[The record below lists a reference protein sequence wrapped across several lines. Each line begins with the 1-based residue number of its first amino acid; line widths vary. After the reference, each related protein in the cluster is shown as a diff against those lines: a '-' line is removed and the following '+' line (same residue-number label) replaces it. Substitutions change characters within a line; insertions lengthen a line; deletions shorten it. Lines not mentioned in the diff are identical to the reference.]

1 MTLLNTDD
9 FDLRSQAFNGLVNE
23 SVMQKIWDISK
34 INLAFLDRISSD
46 RVGNHF
52 AEWTIDALSSP
63 DVLNRNVDGADAG
76 ADDSVLG
83 TRVGNFTQ
91 LLDKVVR
98 VSMRARAVDT
108 IGFADT
114 LAYQVMRRQQEIRRD
129 LNATML
135 ENQASQADDGD
146 AVPGILGGLPSW
158 LETNTSR
165 GVGGADGGF
174 SAGIVSA
181 PTAGDS
187 RGLTETLFR
196 DLAQSIYE
204 QGGNPSV
211 AHSTPQMIRG
221 FSEYGFT
228 DTARIARLQR
238 NEQIDSG
245 GATAVASVSIWLTDF
260 DISLELVAD
269 RLQQVHDSGDIIPVD
284 VVDLFMYEPE
294 FLMEGVLQGVQ
305 VVELA
310 TTGTAQN
317 RQMINDTTLKVL
329 NEAAHGV
336 IADLNPLT
344 AVVQA

>member
-1 MTLLNTDD
+1 MSTANTDD
-9 FDLRSQAFNGLVNE
+9 FNLRSQEFNGLVNE
-23 SVMQKIWDISK
+23 SVMQTVWDISK
-34 INLAFLDRISSD
+34 IPLEFLDRIGSD
-46 RVGNHF
+46 RTGNHF
-52 AEWTIDALSSP
+52 AEWTIDALS
-63 DVLNRNVDGADAG
+63 DVDLDNSNVDGEDAG

-129 LNATML
+129 LNAIML
-135 ENQASQADDGD
+135 ENQASNADDGNT
-146 AVPGILGGLPSW
+146 VPGRLGGLPSW
-158 LETNTSR
+158 LTTNTSR

-174 SAGIVSA
+174 AAGIVAA
-181 PTAGDS
+181 PTEGEA

-204 QGGNPSV
+204 QGGNPSI
-211 AHSTPQMIRG
+211 AHSTPAMIRQ

-228 DTARIARLQR
+228 ETARIARLQR
-238 NEQIDSG
+238 NEQISSG
-245 GATAVASVSIWLTDF
+245 SATAVASINIWLTDF
-260 DISLELVAD
+260 NVQLELVSD
-269 RLQQVHDSGDIIPVD
+269 RLQAVYDSADIGPVD
-284 VVDLFMYEPE
+284 VVNLFMYEPA

-310 TTGTAQN
+310 TTGTAKN

-336 IADLNPLT
+336 IADLDPT
-344 AVVQA
+344 VAVTQS

>member
-1 MTLLNTDD
+1 MTTANTDD
-9 FDLRSQAFNGLVNE
+9 FDLRSQEFNGLVNE
-23 SVMQKIWDISK
+23 SVMQAVWDISK
-34 INLAFLDRISSD
+34 ISLEFLDRIGSD

-52 AEWTIDALSSP
+52 AEWTIDALSDP
-63 DVLNRNVDGADAG
+63 DILNANVDGADAG
-76 ADDSVLG
+76 TDDSVLG

-91 LLDKVVR
+91 LLNKVVR

-135 ENQASQADDGD
+135 ENQASNADDGD
-146 AVPGILGGLPSW
+146 AVPGRLGGLPSW
-158 LETNTSR
+158 LTTNTSR

-181 PTAGDS
+181 ATAGDA

-211 AHSTPQMIRG
+211 AHSTPSMIRN
-221 FSEYGFT
+221 FSNYGFEE
-228 DTARIARLQR
+228 TARIARLQR
-238 NEQIDSG
+238 NEQG
-245 GATAVASVSIWLTDF
+245 QGAATAVASIGVWLTDF
-260 DISLELVAD
+260 NVTLELVSD

-284 VVDLFMYEPE
+284 VVDMFMYEPE
-294 FLMEGVLQGVQ
+294 FLMEGTLQGVQ

-317 RQMINDTTLKVL
+317 REMINDTTLKVL

-336 IADLNPLT
+336 IADLDPT
-344 AVVQA
+344 IAVVQ

>member
-1 MTLLNTDD
+1 MTTANTDD

-23 SVMQKIWDISK
+23 SVMQQIWDISK
-34 INLAFLDRISSD
+34 IPLAFLDRISSD

-63 DVLNRNVDGADAG
+63 DIDNANVDGADAG

-98 VSMRARAVDT
+98 VSNRARAVDT

-135 ENQASQADDGD
+135 ENQASIADNGD
-146 AVPGILGGLPSW
+146 AVPGRLGGLPSW

-165 GVGGADGGF
+165 GVGGSDGGF
-174 SAGIVSA
+174 SAGIVGA
-181 PTAGDS
+181 PTAGDG

-238 NEQIDSG
+238 NEQGSG
-245 GATAVASVSIWLTDF
+245 AATAVASVSIWLTDF
-260 DISLELVAD
+260 DVSLELVAD
-269 RLQQVHDSGDIIPVD
+269 RLQQTHDSGDTIPVQ

-294 FLMEGVLQGVQ
+294 FLMEGTLQGVQ

-336 IADLNPLT
+336 IADLIPTT

>member
-1 MTLLNTDD
+1 MTTANTDD

-23 SVMQKIWDISK
+23 DVMQQIWDISK
-34 INLAFLDRISSD
+34 IPLAFLDRISSD
-46 RVGNHF
+46 SVGNHF
-52 AEWTIDALSSP
+52 AEWTLDALSDP
-63 DVLNRNVDGADAG
+63 DITNANVDGADAG

-98 VSMRARAVDT
+98 VSNRARAVKT

-114 LAYQVMRRQQEIRRD
+114 LAYQVMRRQQEIKRD
-129 LNATML
+129 LNAIML
-135 ENQASQADDGD
+135 ENQASLADDGD
-146 AVPGILGGLPSW
+146 TVAGRLGGFPSW

-174 SAGIVSA
+174 AAGIVAA
-181 PTAGDS
+181 PTAGDA

-196 DLAQSIYE
+196 DIAQAIYE

-211 AHSTPQMIRG
+211 AHSTPSMIRG

-228 DTARIARLQR
+228 STSRIARLQR
-238 NEQIDSG
+238 QEQGSG
-245 GATAVASVSIWLTDF
+245 AATAVASISIWLTDF
-260 DISLELVAD
+260 DVTLELVPD

-284 VVDLFMYEPE
+284 VVDMFFYEPA
-294 FLMEGVLQGVQ
+294 FLMEGTLQGIQ

-317 RQMINDTTLKVL
+317 RQMINDVTLKVL
-329 NEAAHGV
+329 NEAAHGL
-336 IADLNPLT
+336 IADLDPT
-344 AVVQA
+344 VAVVT

>member
-1 MTLLNTDD
+1 MSTANTDD
-9 FDLRSQAFNGLVNE
+9 FDLRSQEFNGLVNE
-23 SVMQKIWDISK
+23 DVMQSIWDISK
-34 INLAFLDRISSD
+34 IPLAFLDRIGSD
-46 RVGNHF
+46 RSTNHF
-52 AEWTIDALSSP
+52 TEWTIDELSDP
-63 DVLNRNVDGADAG
+63 DVDNANVDGEDAG

-83 TRVGNFTQ
+83 NRVGNFTQ

-129 LNATML
+129 LNAIML
-135 ENQASQADDGD
+135 ENQASNADDGNT
-146 AVPGILGGLPSW
+146 VPGRLGGLPSW
-158 LETNTSR
+158 LTSNTSR

-174 SAGIVSA
+174 AAGIVAA
-181 PTAGDS
+181 PTEGEA

-196 DLAQSIYE
+196 DMAQSIWE
-204 QGGNPSV
+204 GGGNPTV
-211 AHSTPQMIRG
+211 AHSTPAMIRQ

-228 DTARIARLQR
+228 ETARIARLQR
-238 NEQIDSG
+238 NEQQDRG
-245 GATAVASVSIWLTDF
+245 AATAVASINLWLTDF
-260 DISLELVAD
+260 DVTLELVAD
-269 RLQQVHDSGDIIPVD
+269 RLQQTYSSGGTPTD
-284 VVDLFMYEPE
+284 VVNLFMYDVE
-294 FLMEGVLQGVQ
+294 FLMEGTLQGVQ

-336 IADLNPLT
+336 IADLDPT
-344 AVVQA
+344 VPVTQA

>member
-1 MTLLNTDD
+1 MAAANLDD
-9 FDLRSQAFNGLVNE
+9 QDLRAVAEGGLVNE
-23 SVMQKIWDISK
+23 DVMQKIWDISA
-34 INLAFLDRISSD
+34 IPLPFLDRIGSD
-46 RVGNHF
+46 SATHHF
-52 AEWTIDALSSP
+52 TEWTLDALSDP
-63 DVLNRNVDGADAG
+63 DITNANVDGDDAG
-76 ADDSVLG
+76 ADDSVTG
-83 TRVGNFTQ
+83 SRVGNFTQ

-129 LNATML
+129 LNAIML
-135 ENQASQADDGD
+135 ENQASLADDGA
-146 AVPGILGGLPSW
+146 AVAGRLGGLPSW

-174 SAGIVSA
+174 SAGIVA
-181 PTAGDS
+181 AATPGDG

-196 DLAQSIYE
+196 DMAQSIYE

-211 AHSTPQMIRG
+211 AHSTPQMIRS

-228 DTARIARLQR
+228 STARIARLQR
-238 NEQIDSG
+238 NEQG
-245 GATAVASVSIWLTDF
+245 QGAATAVASISVWLTDF
-260 DISLELVAD
+260 DVTLELVPD

-294 FLMEGVLQGVQ
+294 FLREGSLQGVQ
-305 VVELA
+305 VVELS

-336 IADLNPLT
+336 IADLIPTT
-344 AVVQA
+344 AVVT